1 MLLLNS
7 LLTKI
12 RKQFIRV
19 GIIASARYE
28 HDLLSLH
35 AMGLTYTTLLS
46 LVPFLAVM
54 FSVLTALGARD
65 VAAPFLQWMLEPLG
79 PEATL
84 ITERIVQFVEGL
96 RVGILGAAGT
106 AFLFYYVLNLVAS
119 MEDALNLIWRAP
131 RSRTWSER
139 FSAYLSVVLVG
150 PVMVFTALALLAS
163 VQSHWLVERVLEI
176 GVLGPVLALATSI
189 VPFVLLWAT
198 FTFLY
203 KLLPYTRVRLSSAIL
218 GGATAAILWQVA
230 GMGFTAFVATSTR
243 YAAIYSSFAILILF
257 LFWLYVCWLIFL
269 VGAEVAYFHQHPR
282 AFVSDSLHP
291 GTRHRFQE
299 WLALSM
305 LIEITRRYLS
315 QGPPWKAVDLAA
327 FLDVPSLED
336 LIQRFVQAGVLLRTA
351 EPEGVAL
358 ARPPESVTVKAVL
371 DLMGGVQDEALD
383 GGPATDILARQDQ
396 AVQKSLEGITLRT
409 LAAETSARSLR
420 FAG

>member
-1 MLLLNS
+1 
-7 LLTKI
+7 
-12 RKQFIRV
+12 
-19 GIIASARYE
+19 
-28 HDLLSLH
+28 
-35 AMGLTYTTLLS
+35 MGLTYTTLLS

-65 VAAPFLQWMLEPLG
+65 VAAPFLRWMLEPLG
-79 PEATL
+79 PEADL

-150 PVMVFTALALLAS
+150 PVLVFTALALLAS

-176 GVLGPVLALATSI
+176 GVLGPVFALATSI

-203 KLLPYTRVRLSSAIL
+203 KLLPYTRVRLSSAVL
-218 GGATAAILWQVA
+218 GGATAAILWQLA

-282 AFVSDSLHP
+282 TFVNESLRP
-291 GTRHRFQE
+291 GRRHHFQE
-299 WLALSM
+299 WLALAM
-305 LIEITRRYLS
+305 LIEITRRYIS
-315 QGPPWKAVDLAA
+315 SGPPWKTVELAA
-327 FLDVPSLED
+327 FLDVPTVED
-336 LIQRFVQAGVLLRTA
+336 LVQKFIDAGVLLKTA

-358 ARPPESVTVKAVL
+358 ARPPESVMVKEIL
-371 DLMGGVQDEALD
+371 DFVGGAQEGAPEA
-383 GGPATDILARQDQ
+383 GPAADVLARRDQ
-396 AVQKSLEGITLRT
+396 AVQKSLEGMTLRALVT
-409 LAAETSARSLR
+409 ETAGRSLR